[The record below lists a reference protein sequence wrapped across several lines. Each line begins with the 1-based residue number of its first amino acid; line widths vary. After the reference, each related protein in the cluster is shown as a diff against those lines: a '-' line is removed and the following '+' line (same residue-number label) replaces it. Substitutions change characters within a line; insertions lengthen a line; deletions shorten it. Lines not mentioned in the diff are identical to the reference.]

1 MSDNTVKPNEWR
13 EPPTE
18 ENPHN
23 ADGNN
28 GEERARKRPGDHPD
42 SASTSIGGADTADGA
57 PESDAQR
64 FRVTVECAPVG
75 IAHVRP
81 DGSWLWVNDTLCSLL
96 GYSRDELSAR
106 TFQAITYPGD
116 LAADLTYVE
125 EMLHGTR
132 DTYAMDKRY
141 IRKDGSLVWAHLTVS
156 LIRDAAGR
164 PDYFIGIVQDI
175 GERKQHEAASAHLA
189 AIVISSSDAIISKTL
204 DGIITSWNASAERMF
219 GYTAHEMIGQSIL
232 RLIPPERCA
241 EEDTVLA
248 RLRAGEVVDHFET
261 VRVTKDGRLID
272 VSLTISPIRDASGAI
287 IGASKIARDITERK
301 RLEEE
306 QEHLLS
312 IVGHEIGNPLT
323 TLKAHI
329 QLLQRRL
336 TRAEND
342 STATTMVEASM
353 PHLMAMERAVAQ
365 LERQAL
371 DLRMASRIE
380 QNSLAIQPT
389 RCDLASLCQQA
400 VEAQRLVAEGRS
412 IRIEKPATPVI
423 VDADGDRVI
432 QVITNLLTNALK
444 YSPMDCPVTVSVRG
458 FAGSATVAVR
468 DEGPGI
474 PANALPRLFSRF
486 YRVPGVEA
494 QSGGGPSLGLG
505 LYIARSIVERHGGT
519 LTVES
524 TPGAGSTFRVTLPLA
539 TEGEREG
546 EREDEREGER
556 DELETSNQDDAL

>member
-1 MSDNTVKPNEWR
+1 
-13 EPPTE
+13 
-18 ENPHN
+18 
-23 ADGNN
+23 
-28 GEERARKRPGDHPD
+28 
-42 SASTSIGGADTADGA
+42 
-57 PESDAQR
+57 
-64 FRVTVECAPVG
+64 
-75 IAHVRP
+75 
-81 DGSWLWVNDTLCSLL
+81 
-96 GYSRDELSAR
+96 
-106 TFQAITYPGD
+106 
-116 LAADLTYVE
+116 
-125 EMLHGTR
+125 
-132 DTYAMDKRY
+132 
-141 IRKDGSLVWAHLTVS
+141 
-156 LIRDAAGR
+156 
-164 PDYFIGIVQDI
+164 
-175 GERKQHEAASAHLA
+175 
-189 AIVISSSDAIISKTL
+189 
-204 DGIITSWNASAERMF
+204 
-219 GYTAHEMIGQSIL
+219 
-232 RLIPPERCA
+232 
-241 EEDTVLA
+241 
-248 RLRAGEVVDHFET
+248 
-261 VRVTKDGRLID
+261 
-272 VSLTISPIRDASGAI
+272 
-287 IGASKIARDITERK
+287 
-301 RLEEE
+301 
-306 QEHLLS
+306 
-312 IVGHEIGNPLT
+312 
-323 TLKAHI
+323 
-329 QLLQRRL
+329 
-336 TRAEND
+336 
-342 STATTMVEASM
+342 M